1 MRNYQRQQ
9 KYSKYRRKTTTVM
22 TTGVNIK
29 KQARKQIQQNKNK
42 TTKRINKNK
51 TKKTKPKQSPKD
63 KKHKTKKHRN
73 S

>member
-9 KYSKYRRKTTTVM
+9 QCSKYSRKTTTVM

-42 TTKRINKNK
+42 TTKRMNKNK
-51 TKKTKPKQSPKD
+51 TKKN
-63 KKHKTKKHRN
+63 KTKTKSERQKT
-73 S
+73 

>member
-29 KQARKQIQQNKNK
+29 NRHENKY
-42 TTKRINKNK
+42 NK
-51 TKKTKPKQSPKD
+51 TKIKQPQG
-63 KKHKTKKHRN
+63 
-73 S
+73 